1 LNLLVYENIQKK
13 YQVVGCN
20 VKGERRKTKDERR
33 KTKDERRK
41 TKDERRKTKDERRK
55 TKDER
60 QKAKGEKNQVSN
72 SGAFS
77 PEPFASFLNIKPF
90 DNMRQPVVLFSHA

>member
-1 LNLLVYENIQKK
+1 V
-13 YQVVGCN
+13 
-20 VKGERRKTKDERR
+20 
-33 KTKDERRK
+33 
-41 TKDERRKTKDERRK
+41 
-55 TKDER
+55 
-60 QKAKGEKNQVSN
+60 KGEKNQVSN